1 MKIRS
6 SGEFEDYVASEYAW
20 RRKELTNISNVA
32 RGGRKGMQETLFRT
46 AIPIIY
52 AHWEGFVK
60 YSSIAKMTYLI
71 SQGFKYYDLDPCFH
85 VYAILDINDGQL
97 PNKKFETWANVTS
110 GKINL
115 SEPLSANSVNF
126 VDTKSNLK
134 SEVLREISVKVGVN
148 YQLFELKANW
158 IDETLI
164 AFRNRICHGERFNI
178 IESEFDNVYQE
189 TTELIDL
196 YKNEILNS
204 VHRKT
209 YLKAILNTA

>member
-6 SGEFEDYVASEYAW
+6 SSEFEDYVASEYAW

-32 RGGRKGMQETLFRT
+32 HGGRKGMQEMLFRT

-60 YSSIAKMTYLI
+60 YSSVAKMKYLI
-71 SQGFKYYDLDPCFH
+71 SQRLKYCDLDPCFH
-85 VYAILDINDGQL
+85 VYAILDANEGQL
-97 PNKKFETWANVTS
+97 PSKKFETWANVTS

-115 SEPLSANSVNF
+115 SEPLSVNSVNF
-126 VDTKSNLK
+126 VDAKSNLN
-134 SEVLREISVKVGVN
+134 SEVLREIAVKVGVN
-148 YQLFELKANW
+148 YKLFELKANW

-164 AFRNRICHGERFNI
+164 DFRNKICHGERPSI
-178 IESEFDNVYQE
+178 SEDDFKEVYDE

-204 VHRKT
+204 VYRKT
-209 YLKAILNTA
+209 YLKAIPKAA

>member
-6 SGEFEDYVASEYAW
+6 SLEFEDYVSSEYAW

-32 RGGRKGMQETLFRT
+32 RGGRKGMQETLFRS

-60 YSSIAKMTYLI
+60 HVSVAKMKYLI
-71 SQGFKYYDLDPCFH
+71 SQKIQYCDLHPCFH
-85 VYAILDINDGQL
+85 VYAILDANEGQL
-97 PNKKFETWANVTS
+97 PAKRFEAWVDITS

-115 SEPLSANSVNF
+115 AQPLSASSINF
-126 VDTKSNLK
+126 IDAKSNLN

-148 YQLFELKANW
+148 YKIFELKANW

-164 AFRNRICHGERFNI
+164 DHRNRICHGERAPI
-178 IESEFDNVYQE
+178 SEKEFDNLYQE
-189 TTELIDL
+189 TTDLIDL

-204 VHRKT
+204 VYQKT
-209 YLKAILNTA
+209 YLKKTMIAI